1 MEWSWGVSAL
11 CEEVDGSIVFILFDG
26 ESEKNPFGVFKIY
39 EYLLVEVD
47 CVVEKLTISICVA
60 LVAVTSLDPTGSE
73 AITVVGAFNYRVVG
87 FEVELD
93 SRGDVFQVS
102 FGYGNVES
110 WAESDISL
118 FEDKAIF
125 IGSPRFWEIL
135 FSYKVK
141 FYIGL
146 FRICVIGYLRVVSL
160 DEQVLYIIWLRDFN
174 DKESL

>member
-1 MEWSWGVSAL
+1 M

-110 WAESDISL
+110 
-118 FEDKAIF
+118 
-125 IGSPRFWEIL
+125 
-135 FSYKVK
+135 
-141 FYIGL
+141 
-146 FRICVIGYLRVVSL
+146 
-160 DEQVLYIIWLRDFN
+160 
-174 DKESL
+174 